1 MKRKE
6 RGRGLLQNEATYK
19 AETINIAGY
28 MNTKFIEYHFVSIVN
43 SHERNQPNMNST
55 IKAAA
60 KVAEE
65 LNQSN
70 ENSDTKWKAFIT

>member
-1 MKRKE
+1 
-6 RGRGLLQNEATYK
+6 
-19 AETINIAGY
+19 
-28 MNTKFIEYHFVSIVN
+28 MNTKYTEYPFVNIIN

-60 KVAEE
+60 NAAEE

-70 ENSDTKWKAFIT
+70 EKSDTKWKAFNT

>member
-1 MKRKE
+1 VKRKE

-28 MNTKFIEYHFVSIVN
+28 FNTKYTEYQFVNIAN

-65 LNQSN
+65 LN
-70 ENSDTKWKAFIT
+70 E